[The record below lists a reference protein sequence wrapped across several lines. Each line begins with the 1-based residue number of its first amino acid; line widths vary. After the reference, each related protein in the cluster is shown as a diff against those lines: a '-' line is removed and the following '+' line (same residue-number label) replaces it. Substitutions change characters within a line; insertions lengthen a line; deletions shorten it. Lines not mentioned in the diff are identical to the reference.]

1 MTTRRALFR
10 SAAAA
15 IAAVAVPAAALAQA
29 ATSDQNVLSSE
40 AIRAVF
46 EALPDRERRI
56 VQAEALTA
64 GLYTSTVDGKFGP
77 GTELAIRKLPGWINE
92 MSYGEITVSVGT
104 PAELEKFLLE
114 VGRGEWSAWLYGE
127 GGEGE

>member
-10 SAAAA
+10 SAVSAL
-15 IAAVAVPAAALAQA
+15 AAVAVPSVVLAQA
-29 ATSDQNVLSSE
+29 ATPDQNVLSSQT
-40 AIRAVF
+40 IRDVF
-46 EALPDRERRI
+46 NSLPERERRI

-77 GTELAIRKLPGWINE
+77 NTELAIRALPKWIRE
-92 MSYGEITVSVGT
+92 MSYGEVIVEADT
-104 PAELEKFLLE
+104 PAKLEKFLLE
-114 VGRGEWSAWLYGE
+114 VGRGEWSMWLYGE